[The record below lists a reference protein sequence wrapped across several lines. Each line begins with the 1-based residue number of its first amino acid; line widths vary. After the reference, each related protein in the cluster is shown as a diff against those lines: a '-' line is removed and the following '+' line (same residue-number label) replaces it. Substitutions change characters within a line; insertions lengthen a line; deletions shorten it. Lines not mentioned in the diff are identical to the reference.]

1 MDGWPAVNQTS
12 VAGIILSRCEPAMRL
27 TLALLLTLVLQS
39 HTTAAPP
46 DHRILGADKGHVAI
60 VEPDGKVSWEYACKG
75 TPHDLTLLPSGNVL
89 FINADSEAVEVSPA
103 KEIVWQYKPQPTS
116 ADVKKIEVHAVQRL
130 ADGTTLVAE
139 TGNRRLV
146 EVDQKGQIVRTVPL
160 TIEKPHP
167 HRDTRLARKLSS
179 GNYLVCHEGDGKVR
193 EYDPSGKVVWTYEL
207 DLAGRPR
214 SPGHGVEGH
223 GTECYGAVRLSNGNT
238 LIACGNGNRVI
249 EVNPAGK
256 TVWSIEQND
265 LPGIQLAWVTTL
277 HALPNGNVIFGNCH
291 AGDANPQVVE
301 VSRDKK
307 VVWTFK
313 NFETFGNSLAAVHV
327 IDAKDAVR

>member
-1 MDGWPAVNQTS
+1 
-12 VAGIILSRCEPAMRL
+12 MRL
-27 TLALLLTLVLQS
+27 IPALVLTLLLQS
-39 HTTAAPP
+39 ATAMAAGP
-46 DHRILGADKGHVAI
+46 DHRVLGADNGHVAI

-75 TPHDLTLLPSGNVL
+75 TPHDLTLLPGGNVL
-89 FINADSEAVEVSPA
+89 FINADSEVVEISPA
-103 KEIVWQYKPQPTS
+103 KEVVWSYKPQPTS
-116 ADVKKIEVHAVQRL
+116 KDVTKIEVHAAQRL
-130 ADGTTLVAE
+130 PDGLTLVAE

-146 EVDQKGQIVRTVPL
+146 EVDQKGQIVRTIPL
-160 TIEKPHP
+160 TVEKPHP
-167 HRDTRLARKLSS
+167 HRDTRLARKLPS

-193 EYDPSGKVVWTYEL
+193 EYDPSGKVVWTYEI

-223 GTECYGAVRLSNGNT
+223 GTECYGAVRLANGNT

-256 TVWSIEQND
+256 TVWSVDQNE

-291 AGDANPQVVE
+291 AGKANPQVVE

-313 NFETFGNSLAAVHV
+313 NFETFGDSLAAVHV
-327 IDAKDAVR
+327 VDAKDAIR

>member
-1 MDGWPAVNQTS
+1 
-12 VAGIILSRCEPAMRL
+12 MRL
-27 TLALLLTLVLQS
+27 TLAILLTFLLQS
-39 HTTAAPP
+39 RTSAAAPP
-46 DHRILGADKGHVAI
+46 AYRVLGADKGHVAI
-60 VEPDGKVSWEYACKG
+60 VESDGKVSWEYACKG

-89 FINADSEAVEVSPA
+89 FINADSEVVEVTPA
-103 KEIVWQYKPQPTS
+103 KEVVWQYKPQPTGP
-116 ADVKKIEVHAVQRL
+116 DVKKIEVHAVQRL
-130 ADGTTLVAE
+130 ADGNTLVAE

-146 EVDQKGQIVRTVPL
+146 EVDQKGQIVRNIPL

-167 HRDTRLARKLSS
+167 HRDTRLARKLST

-223 GTECYGAVRLSNGNT
+223 GTECYGALRLSNGNT

-256 TVWSIEQND
+256 TVWSIEQNE

-291 AGDANPQVVE
+291 AGESNPQVVE

-327 IDAKDAVR
+327 VDAKDAIR

>member
-1 MDGWPAVNQTS
+1 MHLIPA
-12 VAGIILSRCEPAMRL
+12 
-27 TLALLLTLVLQS
+27 LVLMLVLHS
-39 HTTAAPP
+39 AAMAAAP
-46 DHRILGADKGHVAI
+46 DHRVLGADKGHVAI
-60 VEPDGKVSWEYACKG
+60 VEPDGKVSWEYPCKG
-75 TPHDLTLLPSGNVL
+75 TPHDLTLLANGNVL
-89 FINADSEAVEVSPA
+89 FINADSEVVEVSPA
-103 KEIVWQYKPQPTS
+103 KQVVWSYKPQP
-116 ADVKKIEVHAVQRL
+116 ARDDVKKIEVHAAQRL
-130 ADGTTLVAE
+130 SDGNTLVAE

-146 EVDQKGQIVRTVPL
+146 EVDQKGQIVRTIPL
-160 TIEKPHP
+160 TIENPHP
-167 HRDTRLARKLSS
+167 HRDTRLARKLVS

-193 EYDPSGKVVWTYEL
+193 EYDPSGKVVWTYAL

-214 SPGHGVEGH
+214 APGHGVEGH
-223 GTECYGAVRLSNGNT
+223 GTECYGAVRLANGNT

-256 TVWSIEQND
+256 TVWSVDQNE

-291 AGDANPQVVE
+291 AGEANPQVVE

-327 IDAKDAVR
+327 VDAKDAIR